1 MDARDYI
8 HISPPEI
15 EGGKFLE
22 KIYELQK
29 QLIDGYVKIE
39 GLPQY
44 PINVNTK
51 SSQVLIKDFVG
62 RVIEELAEGY
72 ESMLLIDKIV
82 VENVY
87 FSYDYDDEDLT
98 QVINHL
104 QNVSEEFADAMHFM
118 VELLIYVNIQPE
130 DILNYIA
137 KAMTVE
143 TFEKFCKEDR
153 EDVILMAMYYGRSKL
168 EEEDL
173 SRPMHP
179 MNLLFTYNS
188 VNSGKDNGNIIDGV
202 SCDLYQA
209 ANNYNHIFYLDFKKT
224 LWNVTYHLNIARN
237 CLKNKPWKQSQ
248 MMTDEI
254 NFQKEIVEGFIALM
268 GAFSISGLSP
278 ETLYH
283 IYFWKHEANVF
294 RQKSSY

>member
-1 MDARDYI
+1 M
-8 HISPPEI
+8 
-15 EGGKFLE
+15 E

-104 QNVSEEFADAMHFM
+104 
-118 VELLIYVNIQPE
+118 
-130 DILNYIA
+130 
-137 KAMTVE
+137 
-143 TFEKFCKEDR
+143 
-153 EDVILMAMYYGRSKL
+153 
-168 EEEDL
+168 
-173 SRPMHP
+173 
-179 MNLLFTYNS
+179 
-188 VNSGKDNGNIIDGV
+188 
-202 SCDLYQA
+202 
-209 ANNYNHIFYLDFKKT
+209 
-224 LWNVTYHLNIARN
+224 
-237 CLKNKPWKQSQ
+237 
-248 MMTDEI
+248 
-254 NFQKEIVEGFIALM
+254 
-268 GAFSISGLSP
+268 
-278 ETLYH
+278 
-283 IYFWKHEANVF
+283 
-294 RQKSSY
+294 